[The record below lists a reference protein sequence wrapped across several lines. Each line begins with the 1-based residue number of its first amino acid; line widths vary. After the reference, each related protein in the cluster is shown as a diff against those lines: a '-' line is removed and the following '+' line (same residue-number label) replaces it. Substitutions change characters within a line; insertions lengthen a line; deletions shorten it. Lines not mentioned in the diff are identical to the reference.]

1 MRENP
6 SFWNVV
12 SEETAAFSLI
22 NISTIFSTLDHGNK
36 NLYHSKL
43 LFILCYYVKT
53 IFTTYE
59 CYSNKAL

>member
-1 MRENP
+1 M
-6 SFWNVV
+6 V

-22 NISTIFSTLDHGNK
+22 NTSTIFSTLDHGDK

-43 LFILCYYVKT
+43 LFILYYYVKT
-53 IFTTYE
+53 IFTTYG